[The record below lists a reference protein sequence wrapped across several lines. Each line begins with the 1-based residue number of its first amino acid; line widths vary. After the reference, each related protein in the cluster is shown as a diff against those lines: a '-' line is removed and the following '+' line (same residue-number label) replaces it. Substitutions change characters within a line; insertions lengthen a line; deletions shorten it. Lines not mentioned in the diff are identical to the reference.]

1 MIDLIYK
8 YPKLFIFASIACMLL
23 MAFPYLDV
31 TIMEARNF
39 ITAREMINDGNWL
52 LTTMNG
58 EARYEKPPLPT
69 WLSAI
74 SASIFG
80 INTFAM
86 RLPGLLMAIVLSN
99 TFFNLLRDLK
109 LPLKHVV
116 QGTFILITS
125 FYVFAIIFEGPWDIY
140 THTFALL
147 SALYFF
153 KYFNSDNQKWFLAIL
168 GGVFLGLSILC
179 KGPIGFYALWLPFMI
194 AFGIVYRFKFYRGSS
209 ILLIASILIALVL
222 GGWWYAY
229 VRLADPETFIAITS
243 RETSNW
249 SSYNVRPFYYY
260 WSFFTQSGLWTLP
273 AFIALLYPYLKS
285 RVTDK
290 KTYKFAFLW
299 TIITVILLSIIPE
312 KKSRYLMPVLIPL
325 AYNTSFY
332 IQFITEHFHKLKNL
346 AERIPVYV
354 HFILIGLIGN
364 AFGFIGWYL
373 FNDLIILNF
382 HLFIVL
388 SILLFALAIAIHNS
402 VKKKSMNKAFF
413 FSIGFYIVLFSFI
426 SPFMSLNKGNAYRP
440 ITELKSDLGAQ
451 NLNLYSFNYVAPEM
465 IWQYGKKIPSLNLK
479 DNEIIFPQENEFA
492 LISNGISPEDQKKL
506 LNRYYIEKGAVYNLN
521 VADSTSNKYRGR
533 LSNTLY
539 YFTKK

>member
-1 MIDLIYK
+1 MINLIYK
-8 YPKLFIFASIACMLL
+8 YPKLFIFTAVACMLF

-39 ITAREMINDGNWL
+39 ITAREMINEGNWL

-69 WLSAI
+69 WLSAV

-86 RLPGLLMAIVLSN
+86 RLPGLLMALILSN
-99 TFFNLLRDLK
+99 TFFNLLGDLK

-147 SALYFF
+147 SAFYFF
-153 KYFNSDNQKWFLAIL
+153 KYFKSEDQKWSLVIR
-168 GGVFLGLSILC
+168 GGVYLGLSILC
-179 KGPIGFYALWLPFMI
+179 KGPIGLYALWLPFMI
-194 AFGIVYRFKFYRGSS
+194 AFGIVYKFNFTRRSS
-209 ILLIASILIALVL
+209 ILFIISILIAIGL

-229 VRLADPETFIAITS
+229 VRLADPETFIVITS

-290 KTYKFAFLW
+290 SIYKFAFLW
-299 TIITVILLSIIPE
+299 TIIAVILLSIIPE

-325 AYNTSFY
+325 AFNTSFY
-332 IQFITEHFHKLKNL
+332 IQFITEHFYKLKSL
-346 AERIPVYV
+346 TERIPVYV

-364 AFGFIGWYL
+364 AFGFIGWYI
-373 FNDLIILNF
+373 FNDLISLNF
-382 HLFIVL
+382 NLFIIL
-388 SILLFALAIAIHNS
+388 SFLLFTLAIAIHNS
-402 VKKKSMNKAFF
+402 IKKKSMHKAFF
-413 FSIGFYIVLFSFI
+413 FTIGFYIVLFSFI

-440 ITELKSDLGAQ
+440 ITELKSELEEQ

-465 IWQYGKKIPSLNLK
+465 IWQYGKKIPALK
-479 DNEIIFPQENEFA
+479 LADERIVFPQENLFA
-492 LISNGISPEDQKKL
+492 LISNGISPEDQLKL
-506 LNRYYIEKGAVYNLN
+506 LDLYYIEKGEVYDLN
-521 VADSTSNKYRGR
+521 IVDSTSTKYRGR

-539 YFTKK
+539 YIKKK